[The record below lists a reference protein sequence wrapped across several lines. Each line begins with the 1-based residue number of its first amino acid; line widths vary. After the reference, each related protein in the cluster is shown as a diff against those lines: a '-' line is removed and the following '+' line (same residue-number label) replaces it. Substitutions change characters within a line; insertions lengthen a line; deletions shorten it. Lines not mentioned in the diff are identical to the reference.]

1 VDVCHY
7 GILRI
12 FGIRRYLCLWSYRPR
27 GFRIGPLSN
36 NPVQH
41 HPRCYRYRRQLD
53 VSAKRE
59 TELTVSAAYFVQQY
73 KRKAPVL
80 LVILCFPVAAAAA
93 LYALP
98 RDNNQAL
105 MAVYFILQI
114 FQPLTPIVFSWT

>member
-1 VDVCHY
+1 MDVCHY
-7 GILRI
+7 GFLRI
-12 FGIRRYLCLWSYRPR
+12 FGFRWYLCLWSYRSR
-27 GFRIGPLSN
+27 RFRIGPIPNDPL
-36 NPVQH
+36 QH
-41 HPRCYRYRRQLD
+41 DPRCHRYRRQFD
-53 VSAKRE
+53 VSAEPE

-80 LVILCFPVAAAAA
+80 LVILMFPVAAAAA

>member
-1 VDVCHY
+1 MK
-7 GILRI
+7 
-12 FGIRRYLCLWSYRPR
+12 P
-27 GFRIGPLSN
+27 
-36 NPVQH
+36 
-41 HPRCYRYRRQLD
+41 
-53 VSAKRE
+53 E